1 MQFEHQNDKGE
12 NYALLYPK
20 FEENEELK
28 KVADEV
34 GARNALQF
42 DRKERGYR
50 LYEAK
55 LPDSKEF
62 DVDKV
67 FGKYA
72 SAEAKAASQAEQEAV
87 AEKRQTA
94 AKATGTAIDESKIYY
109 AAKGNGDRE
118 AFNDLRKETG
128 SQFIYSSRQGGFV
141 HKDGPTEGFER
152 FQTPEAKAA
161 WQAEAGKAAETT
173 RKRRENAAEGID
185 VMAERANGRVFLA
198 DNSQGFML
206 PSKNQKDARSAQ
218 IEAMKGASKEEIAQ
232 VFKITEAAKKNLDRK
247 LYGVQLNAAKDRGVE
262 KSDFDKMNSEDRRK
276 AANFKGLDKE
286 EFSKLVS
293 PVASSRS
300 AMRWSNAECS
310 RPARALATCRMV
322 PASRP
327 AQPAASRK
335 KSLSPRARNPL
346 TRRRIRRR
354 VVAWPL
360 RLPQVPR
367 RKASAADNT
376 AERR

>member
-28 KVADEV
+28 KAADEV

-62 DVDKV
+62 DVDTV
-67 FGKYA
+67 FGRYA

-94 AKATGTAIDESKIYY
+94 AKATGTAIDESKVYY

-206 PSKNQKDARSAQ
+206 PSKKQEAARSAQ

-232 VFKITEAAKKNLDRK
+232 VFKITEAAKKTLDRK
-247 LYGVQLNAAKDRGVE
+247 LYGVQLNAAKERGVD
-262 KSDFDKMNSEDRRK
+262 KADFDKMNSEDRRK
-276 AANFKGLDKE
+276 AANFKGLEKE

-293 PVASSRS
+293 LSSGFFAIRDEMVERGMLETRES
-300 AMRWSNAECS
+300 ARDMQKGTSQSSGAAGGKQEGKSQPKGEKSADKAENK
-310 RPARALATCRMV
+310 AKGGGMAAALA
-322 PASRP
+322 AGAE
-327 AQPAASRK
+327 AQGVGR
-335 KSLSPRARNPL
+335 
-346 TRRRIRRR
+346 
-354 VVAWPL
+354 
-360 RLPQVPR
+360 
-367 RKASAADNT
+367 
-376 AERR
+376 